1 LVDIVSQQ
9 YEILVHKLQ
18 LLFSVAHL
26 SARSPTHS
34 KYPLSWSSLGG
45 GDYTTQKWVRNT
57 LRNKSSTLYS
67 ANEMMQHALK
77 WPDIFFFGEVG
88 KVWILGFCC
97 SNHMDFFYFLLK
109 S

>member
-18 LLFSVAHL
+18 LLFTVAHL
-26 SARSPTHS
+26 SARSPTPHTVS
-34 KYPLSWSSLGG
+34 IHCHGAHWGG

-57 LRNKSSTLYS
+57 LRNKNSTLYS

-77 WPDIFFFGEVG
+77 WPDIFFLWRSGEGLDFG
-88 KVWILGFCC
+88 ILVF
-97 SNHMDFFYFLLK
+97 
-109 S
+109 